1 MSSNSIYG
9 AFPVTTIGTYHYLYR
24 ITNIVEIKHYIGI
37 RTSKNILPQD
47 DLGVKY
53 FSSSK
58 DTQFKQDQKDHPE
71 NYRYKIIIVSYSRKK
86 VAELE
91 VKYHKKFNVGNN
103 SKFYN
108 LANQTNTSFS
118 DHEKVSMRDKDG
130 KCVRVSINDPRI
142 ENGELFG
149 VAKGKI
155 AMIDGEGK
163 ISQVS
168 IVDPRI
174 ASGELQYINKGVTT
188 VRDSNGNHIRV
199 DVDDPRIKTGELQNI
214 NKGISTMR
222 DFNGN
227 IIKVTSNDPRIKTG
241 ELVGST
247 KGMTKMR
254 DSDGKIYYVSTS
266 DPRIKTGELV
276 GICKGLFP
284 AKDRMG
290 NTKLISKDSLEWK
303 NGEFTGITKIF
314 IYITPFGNFINDF
327 TKIPYIKLYRMCISY
342 RDTQI
347 TKSLFKNHKPY
358 LEPLFNFDEIEGKT
372 FKELGFCVEPW
383 AISQ

>member
-1 MSSNSIYG
+1 M
-9 AFPVTTIGTYHYLYR
+9 YR

-58 DTQFKQDQKDHPE
+58 DTKFKQDQKDHPE
-71 NYRYKIIIVSYSRKK
+71 NYRYKIIIVSYAKNK

-103 SKFYN
+103 VKFYN

-130 KCVRVSINDPRI
+130 KCVRVSINDPGI

-155 AMIDGEGK
+155 AMIDGDGK

-168 IVDPRI
+168 IFDPRI
-174 ASGELQYINKGVTT
+174 SSGEL
-188 VRDSNGNHIRV
+188 HH
-199 DVDDPRIKTGELQNI
+199 I
-214 NKGISTMR
+214 NKGILTMR
-222 DFNGN
+222 DSDGN

-254 DSDGKIYYVSTS
+254 DSDGKIHYVSTS

-347 TKSLFKNHKPY
+347 TKSLFKHYKLY

-372 FKELGFCVEPW
+372 FKELGFGVEPW
-383 AISQ
+383 ATSQ